1 MPHPIFTYLKP
12 VSDNIEA
19 ATVIG
24 GALAMVFRTTR
35 RFVLGAPAAIWKF
48 FRSPFIILEKVE
60 RIEDRQIEI
69 ASRLERVEKENQFNG
84 GSSNKDMLTKQEAYR
99 RHDFWTS
106 GRPQMEMDGDAQV
119 SLTSEALCRLFGV
132 STPDDVMR
140 RSWLRFVDAAEV
152 GDLLKVFKG
161 AVETDSMFRYAA
173 NIYNSSGDCQG
184 FWEIQAQQIMPSVHG
199 KKLYYGTMAP
209 LDAKAKEMAGRSKFT
224 SCGKC
229 PLK

>member
-24 GALAMVFRTTR
+24 GALARVFRTTR

-99 RHDFWTS
+99 RQGFWTT
-106 GRPQMEMDGDAQV
+106 GRPQMELDGVAKV
-119 SLTSEALCRLFGV
+119 ALT
-132 STPDDVMR
+132 
-140 RSWLRFVDAAEV
+140 
-152 GDLLKVFKG
+152 
-161 AVETDSMFRYAA
+161 
-173 NIYNSSGDCQG
+173 
-184 FWEIQAQQIMPSVHG
+184 
-199 KKLYYGTMAP
+199 
-209 LDAKAKEMAGRSKFT
+209 
-224 SCGKC
+224 
-229 PLK
+229 